1 MTITNCKLTVNR
13 ATLVIE
19 MKDKTITYGD
29 AFVSDYSIVTANGL
43 FAGDDIKDVIALGTK
58 YSQGNGIG
66 KYRIDATLTDSASK
80 NYCLNTSPNTSE
92 LFVEKKTATLTIEG
106 KSVIFGDV
114 APSFTATIDD
124 LYGNDEIEY
133 TLSCSYYKPGSGVGR
148 YPISANVPEA
158 SDAKKN
164 ANYIVN
170 VNSDDAYL
178 TVEKKHIAL
187 TAQNANVVYGNAAP
201 TFTYTTD
208 THFVESD
215 VPTITLS
222 CSYKQGAKVGTT
234 YAITPTITDN
244 GNYKFTLANG
254 TLTVTK
260 RAVVIEHEDHNFAFN
275 DGAKASFDVAGHVK
289 TRLKATCSAV
299 ASKQRAATSQSTL
312 QTVRS
317 VKISSLQLPCLSST
331 KTAKTSKIAM
341 S

>member
-1 MTITNCKLTVNR
+1 M
-13 ATLVIE
+13 E
-19 MKDKTITYGD
+19 
-29 AFVSDYSIVTANGL
+29 
-43 FAGDDIKDVIALGTK
+43 
-58 YSQGNGIG
+58 Q
-66 KYRIDATLTDSASK
+66 
-80 NYCLNTSPNTSE
+80 
-92 LFVEKKTATLTIEG
+92 KTATLTIEG

-124 LYGNDEIEY
+124 LYGNDGIEY

-178 TVEKKHIAL
+178 TVEKKPIAL
-187 TAQNANVVYGNAAP
+187 TVQDATVVYGNAAP

-208 THFVESD
+208 TPFVESD
-215 VPTITLS
+215 VPSINLS

-234 YAITPTITDN
+234 YAISPTITDN
-244 GNYKFTLANG
+244 GNYKFTLSNG

>member
-1 MTITNCKLTVNR
+1 
-13 ATLVIE
+13 

-29 AFVSDYSIVTANGL
+29 AFVSDYSIVTAKGL
-43 FAGDDIKDVIALGTK
+43 FAGDDIKDVIALETN

-66 KYRIDATLTDSASK
+66 KYQIDATLTDSASK
-80 NYCLNTSPNTSE
+80 NYYLNTYTSPNTSE
-92 LFVEKKTATLTIEG
+92 LVVEKKTATLTIEG

-187 TAQNANVVYGNAAP
+187 TAQDATVVYGNVAP

-208 THFVESD
+208 TPFVESD
-215 VPTITLS
+215 VPSIKLS
-222 CSYKQGAKVGTT
+222 CSYKQGAKVGTYT
-234 YAITPTITDN
+234 ISPTITDN
-244 GNYKFTLANG
+244 GNYKFTLSNG